1 MTTLRDE
8 YKAAMKFMECYK
20 KVTPTAIENMEHLIK
35 YFPENE
41 KQKFRGEWHN
51 LMSLQEITNFY
62 EKRVQ
67 RNYGRLTPNQ
77 IVGGKHGD

>member
-8 YKAAMKFMECYK
+8 YKAAMQYMDKFK
-20 KVTPTAIENMEHLIK
+20 KVTPKAIEDMEHLIK

-41 KQKFRGEWHN
+41 KQKFRGEWHS
-51 LMSLQEITNFY
+51 LMSLLAVTDFY
-62 EKRVQ
+62 DKRVQ

-77 IVGGKHGD
+77 IVGGKHDD

>member
-1 MTTLRDE
+1 MTKLRDE
-8 YKAAMKFMECYK
+8 YKAAMRFMECYK
-20 KVTPTAIENMEHLIK
+20 KATPTAIENMEHLIK

-41 KQKFRGEWHN
+41 KQKFRAEWHS
-51 LMSLQEITNFY
+51 LMSALAVTNFY

-77 IVGGKHGD
+77 IVGGKHGE